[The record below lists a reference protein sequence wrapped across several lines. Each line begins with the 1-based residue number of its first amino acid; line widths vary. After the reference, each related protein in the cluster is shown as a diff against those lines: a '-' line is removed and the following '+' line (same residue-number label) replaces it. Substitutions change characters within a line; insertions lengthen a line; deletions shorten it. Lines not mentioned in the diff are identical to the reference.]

1 MSSRT
6 IVPET
11 VNPQA
16 LQLQSTN
23 FDAADGWMDFP
34 STNLGPKDFDTMTLG
49 NVDGDKTKSGLME
62 SETVNFVFDFVSSGS
77 TTDRAFELELMT
89 AGRIDTGSLQLATMG
104 FDAYYNYAIPGFT
117 TASASCGTTN
127 VRSIGDVMTDMGV
140 LEYPTMNVS
149 AARYHPVGLD
159 NLNFSMG
166 GAAIA
171 GGRQVNS
178 TGQFS
183 QPPATPQLT
192 NTPNLGGPQRAKLT
206 HLASQLLPKQTRLGG
221 SAKREPITSDDWE
234 DHRPFI
240 EQLYITENVKL
251 TDVMKILKAKFGFE
265 ATYATL
271 SQPTSNA
278 KTHYNP
284 HSALC

>member
-1 MSSRT
+1 M
-6 IVPET
+6 VPET

-34 STNLGPKDFDTMTLG
+34 STDLGTEDFDTMTVG

-62 SETVNFVFDFVSSGS
+62 SETVNSGFGFVNSDSTMDWAFD
-77 TTDRAFELELMT
+77 LELMI
-89 AGRIDTGSLQLATMG
+89 AGRIDTGSLQLVITD

-117 TASASCGTTN
+117 N
-127 VRSIGDVMTDMGV
+127 VRSIDDVMTDIGV
-140 LEYPTMNVS
+140 PEYPTMNVT
-149 AARYHPVGLD
+149 AARYHPIGLD
-159 NLNFSMG
+159 YLNFSMR
-166 GAAIA
+166 GAAMA
-171 GGRQVNS
+171 GGQQVNS

-192 NTPNLGGPQRAKLT
+192 NTPNLGGPQRVKST

-221 SAKREPITSDDWE
+221 STKRQPITSDDWE
-234 DHRPFI
+234 DYRPFI
-240 EQLYITENVKL
+240 EQLYITENTKL

-265 ATYATL
+265 ATYVTL
-271 SQPTSNA
+271 S
-278 KTHYNP
+278 
-284 HSALC
+284 

>member
-1 MSSRT
+1 MSSKNM
-6 IVPET
+6 VPET

-34 STNLGPKDFDTMTLG
+34 STNLGPEDFDTMTLG

-62 SETVNFVFDFVSSGS
+62 SETANFGFDFVNSGS
-77 TTDRAFELELMT
+77 TLDWAFDLELMT
-89 AGRIDTGSLQLATMG
+89 AGRIDTGSLQLAIMD

-117 TASASCGTTN
+117 TASVSCGTTN
-127 VRSIGDVMTDMGV
+127 VRSIDDVMTGMDV
-140 LEYPTMNVS
+140 LEYPTMNVT
-149 AARYHPVGLD
+149 AARYHPTGLD
-159 NLNFSMG
+159 NLTFSMR
-166 GAAIA
+166 GAAMV
-171 GGRQVNS
+171 GGQQVNS

-183 QPPATPQLT
+183 QSPATPQLT
-192 NTPNLGGPQRAKLT
+192 NTPNLGGPQRAKST

-221 SAKREPITSDDWE
+221 SAKREPVTSDDWE

-240 EQLYITENVKL
+240 EQLYITENAKL
-251 TDVMKILKAKFGFE
+251 TDVMKILKVKFGFE
-265 ATYATL
+265 ATYVTL
-271 SQPTSNA
+271 SQPTSNS

-284 HSALC
+284 HPTLC

>member
-1 MSSRT
+1 M
-6 IVPET
+6 VPET

-23 FDAADGWMDFP
+23 FDAADGRMDFP
-34 STNLGPKDFDTMTLG
+34 STDLGPEDFDTMTLR

-62 SETVNFVFDFVSSGS
+62 SETANFGFDSVNSGS
-77 TTDRAFELELMT
+77 TMDRACELELMT

-104 FDAYYNYAIPGFT
+104 FDAYYNCVIPGFT
-117 TASASCGTTN
+117 TASVSCGTTN

-140 LEYPTMNVS
+140 LEYPTMNVT
-149 AARYHPVGLD
+149 AARYHPMDLD
-159 NLNFSMG
+159 NLAFSMRG
-166 GAAIA
+166 VAMA
-171 GGRQVNS
+171 GGQQVNS

-192 NTPNLGGPQRAKLT
+192 NTPNLGGPQRATST

-240 EQLYITENVKL
+240 EQLYITENAKL

-265 ATYATL
+265 ATYVTI
-271 SQPTSNA
+271 SQLTSNA

-284 HSALC
+284 HSMLC